1 MRQLTA
7 TVAAAAIGLLVGACH
22 QGHQSSPTSSSSAD
36 TPAKPPVAEAALDG
50 LLLSPAEID
59 AAMGVT
65 GMATQQK
72 ADGMSDDSAKQWPN
86 GWTWPGECLYAFAP
100 AEGPIYVGSGF
111 TAIRGQFD
119 TGPGAKG
126 PNDPGAPSATQ
137 AVVLYASSLDANAFY
152 TNSSQSWAACANR
165 QFTSPG
171 NANKPEAVWHVA
183 PLSTNNGML
192 STTVT
197 MTMNAAGVS
206 AACQRAL
213 TARNNVVIDTCT
225 CGSNPGDTAVNMAN
239 QIAAKVDK
247 Q

>member
-7 TVAAAAIGLLVGACH
+7 TVAAVAIGLLVAACSH
-22 QGHQSSPTSSSSAD
+22 SHQSRPAPSTSDAASSRH
-36 TPAKPPVAEAALDG
+36 PLAEDALEG

-59 AAMGVT
+59 AAMGIT
-65 GMATQQK
+65 GMAMQQK
-72 ADGMSDDSAKQWPN
+72 GDGMSDDSAKQWPN
-86 GWTWPGECLYAFAP
+86 GWTWPAECLYAFAP
-100 AEGPIYVGSGF
+100 AEGPIYLGSGF

-119 TGPGAKG
+119 TAPSTKG
-126 PNDPGAPSATQ
+126 PHDPGAPSATQ
-137 AVVLYASSLDANAFY
+137 AVVLYASSFEANAFF
-152 TNSSQSWAACANR
+152 TNSSQSWPACANR

-171 NANKPEAVWHVA
+171 DANNPEAVWHVA
-183 PLSTNNGML
+183 PVSNTNGTL

-197 MTMNAAGVS
+197 MTMKAPSVS

-213 TARNNVVIDTCT
+213 TVRNNVVIDTCT
-225 CGSNPGDTAVNMAN
+225 CGSNPGDTAVNMAS